1 MVKILMDWLKS
12 EKYQLNHVLAA
23 RSRLGEGPVWDS
35 TKGLLYWVDIYNH
48 RVNQFDPTTGQNL
61 FFDVG
66 DVVGSIAIAGQDRLI
81 MAQRHGLAFLHL
93 QTGEITPIIPIE
105 ADMTENRFNDGK
117 CDRQGR
123 FWFGSMCPGKNQ
135 GSLYR
140 YDTDGSLHLMETGLT
155 IANGLGWSPDEK
167 IFYLTDSAQ
176 QKIYAYNFEAAT
188 GRISNRHI
196 LVDLAGESFYPDG
209 LTVDSEGNIW
219 SAMWDGWCVIRFNSQ
234 GEETLRIP
242 LPVQRPTS
250 CTFGGQ
256 DLQTLYITTAS
267 VGLSEEEIQNSFYSG
282 DLFALQADIT
292 GLPTDNFRFQD

>member
-1 MVKILMDWLKS
+1 MDWLKS

-93 QTGEITPIIPIE
+93 QTGEVTPIIQVE

-167 IFYLTDSAQ
+167 MFYLTDSAQ

-267 VGLSEEEIQNSFYSG
+267 VGLSEEEIQKSFYSG
-282 DLFALQADIT
+282 DLFALQTDIT
-292 GLPTDNFRFQD
+292 GLPTDNFRL